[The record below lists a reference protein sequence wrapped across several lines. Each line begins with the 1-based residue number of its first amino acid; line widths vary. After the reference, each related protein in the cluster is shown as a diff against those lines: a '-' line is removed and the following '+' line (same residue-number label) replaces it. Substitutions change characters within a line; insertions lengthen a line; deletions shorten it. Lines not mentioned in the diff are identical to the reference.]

1 MGLLANFYRT
11 GTAVLANGH
20 AVKAGLPR
28 FEAGK
33 FGGSRAL
40 RLTSAD
46 AEACSVPAAELFAA
60 EAGTIEAWIYLDAT
74 TGTRVILDSRIPGDG
89 FSATK
94 RLVVLVNAGTLEFQY
109 WNGAA
114 VRTLSGG
121 AIAATTWTHVA
132 VSWSSAGGK
141 VYKNGAPI
149 ASHADVPDLS
159 VTTFGIGCRL
169 DNTLQI
175 GGRLGG
181 LRFTRGAARPDADI
195 LAAYNSNAQFVED
208 AGVVTVFSFD
218 GTTRALLTPNK
229 HQVTPESAF
238 LLPATVSP
246 SPAAATDYVAANAA
260 DYEFP
265 LLPHRSTSTAQ
276 QTLTFDFGAVV
287 NFRALFLALVN
298 YEHFQLA
305 TSYDNAAYSD
315 VPGSPFVAAVD
326 DNDQYRKWGKEVSV
340 SGRYVR
346 LTIPAQL
353 PDNNVGYFETP
364 LVMFAGDLDA
374 LEVNPS
380 WGASFGVAYPYESGD
395 ASAHDE
401 IQAKGERYATL
412 QIRGDVP
419 SPMSREWKQM
429 SALGNHRKFLL
440 FQNLGKSQE
449 VYLFRP
455 DGSVQWQEESGYNAF
470 SMSWKEHIN

>member
-1 MGLLANFYRT
+1 MSLLANFYRT
-11 GTAVLANGH
+11 GTALLANGH
-20 AVKAGLPR
+20 TVKAGLPR

-46 AEACSVPAAELFAA
+46 AEACSVPAGELFDAQ
-60 EAGTIEAWIYLDAT
+60 AGTIEAWIYLDAT
-74 TGTRVILDSRIPGDG
+74 SDTRVILDARIPGDG

-94 RLVVLVNAGTLEFQY
+94 RLVIFVNAGNLEFQY

-121 AIAATTWTHVA
+121 AIAATTWTHIGA
-132 VSWSSAGGK
+132 TWSSAGGK
-141 VYKNGAPI
+141 VYKNGLPI
-149 ASHADVPDLS
+149 ASHADIPDLA
-159 VTTFGIGCRL
+159 VATFGIGCRL
-169 DNTLQI
+169 DNTQQI

-181 LRFTRGAARPDADI
+181 LRFSRGVARSDVDI

-208 AGVVTVFSFD
+208 ADVATVFSFD
-218 GTTRALLTPNK
+218 GTMRALLTLNK
-229 HQVTPESAF
+229 HQLASESSFLVPTTVTASTTA
-238 LLPATVSP
+238 V
-246 SPAAATDYVAANAA
+246 DYTAANAA

-265 LLPHRSTSTAQ
+265 LLPHRSTNTAQ
-276 QTLTFDFGAVV
+276 TTITFDFGAVV

-305 TSYDNAAYSD
+305 TSYDNSAYSD
-315 VPGSPFVAAVD
+315 VPSSPFVAAID

-353 PDNNVGYFETP
+353 PDNNAAYFETP
-364 LVMFAGDLDA
+364 LVMFAGDLGA

-380 WGASFGVAYPYESGD
+380 WGVNFGVAYPYESGD

-401 IQAKGERYATL
+401 IQAKGDRYATL

-419 SPMSREWKQM
+419 SQLSAEWKRI

-455 DGSVQWQEESGYNAF
+455 DGSVQWQEEPGYNAF

>member
-1 MGLLANFYRT
+1 MALLANFWRT
-11 GTAVLANGH
+11 GTATLANG
-20 AVKAGLPR
+20 ATVKAGLPR

-33 FGGSRAL
+33 FAGSRAL

-46 AEACSVPAAELFAA
+46 AEACSVPAAALFDAQ
-60 EAGTIEAWIYLDAT
+60 AGTTEAWIYLDAT

-89 FSATK
+89 FSSTK
-94 RLVVLVNAGTLEFQY
+94 RFVILVNAGILEYQY
-109 WNGAA
+109 WNGAS
-114 VRTLSGG
+114 VRTLNGG
-121 AIAATTWTHVA
+121 AIAATTWTHIGVT
-132 VSWSSAGGK
+132 WSSAGGK
-141 VYKNGAPI
+141 VYKNGVPI
-149 ASHADVPDLS
+149 ASHADIPDLAA
-159 VTTFGIGCRL
+159 TTLGVGCRV
-169 DNTLQI
+169 DNTQQI

-181 LRFTRGAARPDADI
+181 LRFSRGVVRSEADI
-195 LAAYNSNAQFVED
+195 LAAYNSNAQFVAD
-208 AGVVTVFSFD
+208 ADVTTVFSFD
-218 GTTRALLTPNK
+218 GTTRALLTANK
-229 HQVTPESAF
+229 HQIAPESSF
-238 LLPATVSP
+238 LIPTTVTA
-246 SPAAATDYVAANAA
+246 SPAAATDYAAANVV

-276 QTLTFDFGAVV
+276 QVITFDFGAVV
-287 NFRALFLALVN
+287 NLRAMFLALVN

-305 TSYDNAAYSD
+305 TSYDNSVYSD
-315 VPGSPFVAAVD
+315 VPGSPFVAAID

-353 PDNNVGYFETP
+353 PDNNAGYFETP
-364 LVMFAGDLDA
+364 LVMFLGDLDA

-380 WGASFGVAYPYESGD
+380 WGVSFGVAYPYESGD

-401 IQAKGERYATL
+401 VQAKGERYATL

-419 SPMSREWKQM
+419 SELSAEWKRL

-440 FQNLGKSQE
+440 FQNLGQSQE

-455 DGSVQWQEESGYNAF
+455 DGGAQWQEQSGYNAF
-470 SMSWKEHIN
+470 SLTWREHVN